1 MLMHLCYCIF
11 ISVTGGFVQMLKD
24 FKNLLKMS
32 LKILFIKRKRKIP
45 SISSP
50 SSHSACM
57 AFFPRPSTSP
67 SPARLPFFSLG
78 PSCRWP
84 SSPLLPCS
92 SNRRRFG
99 RSAQPAQH
107 RPPATRRPI
116 SRATAAA
123 LSFPPLLLTAW
134 PRPSEPSP
142 TSARPAPAPS
152 HDATA
157 APTPRRGSVSP
168 RAPASTKREQSP
180 SPLPLLPLP
189 APSRIARAQATAAPG
204 LPWSSVRCSPWSA
217 VLASSPPPIFARG
230 ELASISSF
238 SPSNSR
244 FESWP
249 VGLYPRSPECSM
261 PPAMAP
267 APQPSPP
274 AVFST

>member
-1 MLMHLCYCIF
+1 MLMHSCYCIF
-11 ISVTGGFVQMLKD
+11 ISVTGGFVQMLKE

-57 AFFPRPSTSP
+57 T
-67 SPARLPFFSLG
+67 FFSLAQHQ
-78 PSCRWP
+78 PQP

-168 RAPASTKREQSP
+168 RAPCLYKKGAEPFPAPPAASPRSLSRRP
-180 SPLPLLPLP
+180 CLSNRRAGIAVVLRPLLTVVRRPRFIP
-189 APSRIARAQATAAPG
+189 ASDFR
-204 LPWSSVRCSPWSA
+204 PW
-217 VLASSPPPIFARG
+217 
-230 ELASISSF
+230 
-238 SPSNSR
+238 
-244 FESWP
+244 
-249 VGLYPRSPECSM
+249 
-261 PPAMAP
+261 
-267 APQPSPP
+267 
-274 AVFST
+274 

>member
-1 MLMHLCYCIF
+1 MLMHSCYCIF

-32 LKILFIKRKRKIP
+32 LKILFIKRKRKFP

-67 SPARLPFFSLG
+67 SPARLPFFPPG
-78 PSCRWP
+78 PSWRWP
-84 SSPLLPCS
+84 SSPLLHCY
-92 SNRRRFG
+92 SNRRCVG
-99 RSAQPAQH
+99 HSAQPAQH

-134 PRPSEPSP
+134 PRPLEPST

-168 RAPASTKREQSP
+168 RAPCLYKKGAEPFPAPPAASPRSLSRRPCP
-180 SPLPLLPLP
+180 SNRRAGIAVVLRPLLTVVRRPRFIP
-189 APSRIARAQATAAPG
+189 ASDFR
-204 LPWSSVRCSPWSA
+204 PW
-217 VLASSPPPIFARG
+217 
-230 ELASISSF
+230 
-238 SPSNSR
+238 
-244 FESWP
+244 
-249 VGLYPRSPECSM
+249 
-261 PPAMAP
+261 
-267 APQPSPP
+267 
-274 AVFST
+274 